1 MPAACGPFI
10 PSWHHILAM
19 STSIHMEEY
28 DFVASRAD
36 EAFVDALA
44 ASTKKAYDGKNDGYL
59 NHSRLF
65 IERVYQFFKHYT
77 IALY

>member
-1 MPAACGPFI
+1 
-10 PSWHHILAM
+10 
-19 STSIHMEEY
+19 MEEY

-59 NHSRLF
+59 NHSRSIVPFLMFGYFLGSLF
-65 IERVYQFFKHYT
+65 NVFT
-77 IALY
+77 